1 MAYTLKG
8 IHKEMLK
15 GQQPTAFIRRART
28 VQGQRDLLKAQDEKT
43 LPHDERQIDAAWKI
57 ICEIREETERN
68 GKEGLLGR
76 IRVKRERRQMEKQ
89 GAFKGSVWRAQKV
102 VQNRKISRLIEE
114 DNIAAAQKEE
124 IASEQHNGGQDRW
137 KSKAMVHFPQK
148 AKGEQDGRLP

>member
-1 MAYTLKG
+1 
-8 IHKEMLK
+8 MLK

-57 ICEIREETERN
+57 VCEIREETERN

-102 VQNRKISRLIEE
+102 VQDRRKSRFIEE
-114 DNIAAAQKEE
+114 ERIAASQKEQ
-124 IASEQHNGGQDRW
+124 IASEQHDSGQDNW
-137 KSKAMVHFPQK
+137 KSKARVHFPQK
-148 AKGEQDGRLP
+148 AKGEQDGKVP